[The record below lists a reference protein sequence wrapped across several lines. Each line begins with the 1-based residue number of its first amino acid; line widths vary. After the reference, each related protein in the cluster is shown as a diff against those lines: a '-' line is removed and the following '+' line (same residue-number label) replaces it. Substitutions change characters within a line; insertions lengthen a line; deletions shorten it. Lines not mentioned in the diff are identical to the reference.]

1 MELLKNANYD
11 FLGKKVPFL
20 ILSAVLL
27 AAGAV
32 SLIVKGG
39 PRYGIDFRGG
49 TMTTIRFASKPDED
63 KIRQVLSAKIPGE
76 VTVQPVVGENE
87 VIVGTELRS
96 EGELQQ
102 ARQVMVETLR
112 SAFGQP
118 GAKPDLNA
126 IGFETLVDTLST
138 PLQTAGVSMS
148 TEQLRTVARAILDYR
163 DTPPRSGLI
172 RSFDDLKS
180 LPGVTPQVLDVMKKE
195 LSLAPYAL
203 RQFELV
209 GPKIGAEL
217 REQAVYA
224 TLLALAG
231 MLVYIAF
238 RFEWTYGVAA
248 VLAVFHDVFLT
259 VSFFSILDKEINL
272 TVIAAL
278 LTLVGYSM
286 NDTIV
291 IFDRVRENLK
301 LMRKEAFVPLV
312 NTSINQTLSRTILTT
327 LLTFLT
333 VLGLWLFGGPVL
345 NGFSF
350 ALVVGFIVGS
360 YSTIFIAS
368 PILLFLQGILE
379 KRKHRGGPVAAAP
392 AVKEPARRGA
402 TKAAR

>member
-1 MELLKNANYD
+1 
-11 FLGKKVPFL
+11 
-20 ILSAVLL
+20 
-27 AAGAV
+27 
-32 SLIVKGG
+32 
-39 PRYGIDFRGG
+39 
-49 TMTTIRFASKPDED
+49 
-63 KIRQVLSAKIPGE
+63 
-76 VTVQPVVGENE
+76 
-87 VIVGTELRS
+87 
-96 EGELQQ
+96 
-102 ARQVMVETLR
+102 MVETLR
-112 SAFGQP
+112 AAFGQP
-118 GAKPDLNA
+118 GGKPDLNA
-126 IGFETLVDTLST
+126 IGAETLSDTLST
-138 PLQTAGVSMS
+138 PLQQASVQVS
-148 TEQLRTVARAILDYR
+148 TDQLRTMARAVIDYR

-172 RSFDDLKS
+172 RNFDELKS
-180 LPGVTPQVLDVMKKE
+180 VPGVTQPVLEVMKKE
-195 LSLAPYAL
+195 LSLSSFAI

-231 MLVYIAF
+231 MLVYIAL

-248 VLAVFHDVFLT
+248 VLAVFHDVFVT
-259 VSFFSILDKEINL
+259 VGVFSILNKEINL

-327 LLTFLT
+327 VLTFLT
-333 VLGLWLFGGPVL
+333 VLGLWLFGGRVL

-350 ALVVGFIVGS
+350 ALVIGIIVGS

-379 KRKHRGGPVAAAP
+379 KRKHRRTPPPA
-392 AVKEPARRGA
+392 AVKEPAPRRGA
-402 TKAAR
+402 KAVR

>member
-1 MELLKNANYD
+1 
-11 FLGKKVPFL
+11 
-20 ILSAVLL
+20 
-27 AAGAV
+27 
-32 SLIVKGG
+32 
-39 PRYGIDFRGG
+39 
-49 TMTTIRFASKPDED
+49 
-63 KIRQVLSAKIPGE
+63 
-76 VTVQPVVGENE
+76 VQPVVGENE

-96 EGELQQ
+96 EAELQQ
-102 ARQVMVETLR
+102 ARQVMMETLQG
-112 SAFGQP
+112 AFGQP
-118 GAKPDLNA
+118 GGKPDLNA
-126 IGFETLVDTLST
+126 IGADTLADTLST
-138 PLQTAGVSMS
+138 PLQTASVSVS
-148 TEQLRTVARAILDYR
+148 TDQLRALARGVIDYR

-172 RSFDDLKS
+172 KNFDELKS
-180 LPGVTPQVLDVMKKE
+180 IAGMTPQILEVMKKE
-195 LSLAPYAL
+195 LSLSSFAV

-217 REQAVYA
+217 RQQAVYA

-231 MLVYIAF
+231 MLVYIAL

-248 VLAVFHDVFLT
+248 VAAVFHDVFIT
-259 VSFFSILDKEINL
+259 VGLFSILDKEINL

-312 NTSINQTLSRTILTT
+312 NASINQTLSRTILTT
-327 LLTFLT
+327 FLTFLT

-350 ALVVGFIVGS
+350 ALVVGFLVGV
-360 YSTIFIAS
+360 YSTIFVAS

-379 KRKHRGGPVAAAP
+379 KRKHRGAPPPPP
-392 AVKEPARRGA
+392 AVKEPVRRGA
-402 TKAAR
+402 KAVR